1 LPLALARRI
10 SPCWHTANADGKVIH
25 QTCAPDP
32 GEPMR
37 NNKASGTKAFVPL
50 ATTDIHAAAHPSP
63 SSELP
68 SASPGRPTLTD
79 AETKPQH
86 RQAFTCKAAQTGAA
100 VVAAAA
106 AVRTHMRDPG
116 TVGKRPASCR
126 WARPSTC
133 RTRRSPAGV
142 LIHTQRQALSYVC
155 VGKKYCGL
163 HKIRPPPPPPRL
175 DDTPQPEIEGQVLG
189 TSVCGVRPVPPFSN
203 ISVVCGKFLRFGL
216 APTL

>member
-1 LPLALARRI
+1 LALARRI

-155 VGKKYCGL
+155 VGKNTAGCTRSA
-163 HKIRPPPPPPRL
+163 RPRPRPGWTIHHSPRL
-175 DDTPQPEIEGQVLG
+175 RGRCWEP
-189 TSVCGVRPVPPFSN
+189 VC
-203 ISVVCGKFLRFGL
+203 
-216 APTL
+216 AE